1 MFEKHDL
8 NHFYTYCFFLL
19 LLSTIKDMAKKLAA
33 SALERSELVEQ
44 TFNFW
49 YNSADSHIRSP
60 FPDYIRAD
68 LKRLATQSFND
79 WINALSSG
87 ADKELND
94 EMIGEKFEEI
104 IFEEGL
110 KLVLTEDEKV
120 SINYPFL
127 PRLGDEINADDGEI
141 SSVTDRYIHKEG
153 DHVFLLVVLEK
164 SNTKERWE
172 TQFEL
177 PK

>member
-1 MFEKHDL
+1 MFKKYDS
-8 NHFYTYCFFLL
+8 NHIYTQGYSLV
-19 LLSTIKDMAKKLAA
+19 LSDMKKELKAKKVE
-33 SALERSELVEQ
+33 SSELVEQ

-49 YNSADSHIRSP
+49 FNNKDSHIRSP
-60 FPDYIRAD
+60 FPEYIRPD
-68 LKRLATQSFND
+68 LKRNATLNFNT

-94 EMIGEKFEEI
+94 EIIGEKFEEI

-110 KLVLTEDEKV
+110 RLVLTEDEKI

-127 PRLGDEINADDGEI
+127 PRIDDVINADGQQEKSIIVDR
-141 SSVTDRYIHKEG
+141 SVVKED